1 MEALLPPKHPASV
14 TVSQARCK
22 RLRLHLRHLK
32 FQRFLL
38 STVLQVRRLRRPLSK
53 AMDRQPNKPVMASKP
68 VMANK
73 QLSNL
78 VMASNPVMVSRLAMV
93 SRPRKILATVSS
105 PAMASSP
112 AMVSRPAKSRTPAM
126 ASRPAMAR
134 NPDMVSRPDM
144 DNRQDMESRQRRQL
158 LARSMASSPPP
169 RLLALS
175 SPSNLRSQLLLADT
189 APTQATVLRRVLLLT
204 PSALD
209 SISP

>member
-1 MEALLPPKHPASV
+1 
-14 TVSQARCK
+14 
-22 RLRLHLRHLK
+22 
-32 FQRFLL
+32 
-38 STVLQVRRLRRPLSK
+38 
-53 AMDRQPNKPVMASKP
+53 
-68 VMANK
+68 
-73 QLSNL
+73 
-78 VMASNPVMVSRLAMV
+78 MV

-189 APTQATVLRRVLLLT
+189 APTQATVLRRVLQLT